1 MELFVRIVLVVAPLV
16 AALRAVLVVL
26 VVAPLVAALRVVLA
40 VLVVASLVEVRLPLH
55 QASCWVVGS
64 KVDR

>member
-1 MELFVRIVLVVAPLV
+1 MLEQFVEQLVRVV
-16 AALRAVLVVL
+16 RAVLVV
-26 VVAPLVAALRVVLA
+26 ASLVAALLVVHA

-64 KVDR
+64 KADR

>member
-1 MELFVRIVLVVAPLV
+1 MELFVRI
-16 AALRAVLVVL
+16 VL

-40 VLVVASLVEVRLPLH
+40 VLVVLVAALRVVLVVAPLVEVRLPLH